1 MEVDK
6 LYLWDIDE
14 NEGLGVFRISQVL
27 TPAMES
33 EFLAFS
39 NELVIEPKTGETES
53 EFMGRCMGIEAGKYP
68 EDQALAICK
77 SKWESSNLSK
87 QTYKFSI
94 DEEKMR
100 VIGAIL
106 IPNKKFW
113 RSDIDGWAMFSK
125 DAVEKARTTF
135 KKNNNMFSVNV
146 EHSDSGA
153 PAFLLEDW
161 IVEDSEGDKSK
172 SKFGLSYEV
181 GTWVGV
187 MQITDKNYW
196 NDFIKSGKVKGFSI
210 ELDKESVVQKKL
222 LSMEKKNI
230 EKLGE
235 ATLKDGTLVYWEG
248 ETLSVGMG
256 LFIDAELTQP
266 APDGEHVDGSGNTI
280 ITRDGLVVEIIE
292 APAEEASAQKASE
305 EVKEFA
311 LKSEMTSLISELTA
325 RIEKLEAEL
334 VKKNEELSKE
344 VKELKSNT
352 PGGKSFVFKKD
363 SKKVE
368 ELKADKVEKYSDRLK
383 KTFKELGKL

>member
-1 MEVDK
+1 
-6 LYLWDIDE
+6 
-14 NEGLGVFRISQVL
+14 
-27 TPAMES
+27 
-33 EFLAFS
+33 
-39 NELVIEPKTGETES
+39 
-53 EFMGRCMGIEAGKYP
+53 
-68 EDQALAICK
+68 
-77 SKWESSNLSK
+77 
-87 QTYKFSI
+87 
-94 DEEKMR
+94 MR

-113 RSDIDGWAMFSK
+113 RNDIEGWAMFSK
-125 DAVEKARTTF
+125 DAVEKARATF

-146 EHSDSGA
+146 EHSDNGA

-161 IVEDSEGDKSK
+161 IVENTEGDKTN
-172 SKFGLSYEV
+172 SKFGLSYEE

-235 ATLKDGTLVYWEG
+235 ATLQDGTPVYWEG
-248 ETLSVGMG
+248 DTLEVGMG
-256 LFIDAELTQP
+256 LFMDSELTQP
-266 APDGEHVDGSGNTI
+266 APDGEHVDGSGNVI
-280 ITRDGLVVEIIE
+280 VTRDGLVVEIRPMEE
-292 APAEEASAQKASE
+292 APAEEASNE

-311 LKSEMTSLISELTA
+311 LKSEMTTLISELTA
-325 RIEKLEAEL
+325 RIEKLESEL

-368 ELKADKVEKYSDRLK
+368 EFKAEKVEKYSDRLK